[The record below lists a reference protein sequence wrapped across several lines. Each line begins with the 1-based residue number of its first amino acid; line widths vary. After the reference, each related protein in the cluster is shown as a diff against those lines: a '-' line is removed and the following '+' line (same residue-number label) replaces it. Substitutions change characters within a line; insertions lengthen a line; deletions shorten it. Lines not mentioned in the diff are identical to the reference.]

1 MIRRPF
7 SFSSKLFFSV
17 MTLYAVFA
25 LSFLYYQYHREKAHK
40 VELLDNQLT
49 MFNRQLFEHMS
60 DSAFSL
66 SDYISDH
73 AVYYE
78 MKHLRVTLI
87 DSKDHVLY
95 DNSTEQIDSLGNHLN
110 RIEVQEALKD
120 VQVMP

>member
-25 LSFLYYQYHREKAHK
+25 LSFLYYQYHQEKAHK

-78 MKHLRVTLI
+78 MKYLRVTLI
-87 DSKDHVLY
+87 DSTI
-95 DNSTEQIDSLGNHLN
+95 SP
-110 RIEVQEALKD
+110 
-120 VQVMP
+120 MPGCLSAVPCPTIPSCCSS